1 MSWSSSRF
9 HVRAQTLH
17 LIEPVTRHL
26 TQDGQTANF
35 SALRIRNVVHKGLR
49 NLTDR
54 DDRSG
59 VPAVAADK
67 ILRIVSFLQDMQ
79 HEDELRAIPS
89 WKAHMLSG
97 NRKDEWSFSV
107 TKNWRIT
114 FCIDRQTIEIVD
126 LNFED
131 YH

>member
-1 MSWSSSRF
+1 M
-9 HVRAQTLH
+9 
-17 LIEPVTRHL
+17 
-26 TQDGQTANF
+26 
-35 SALRIRNVVHKGLR
+35 RIRNVVHKGLR
-49 NLTDR
+49 SLIDR

-67 ILRIVSFLQDMQ
+67 ILRIVFFLQDMQ
-79 HEDELRAIPS
+79 HEDELRTIPS
-89 WKAHMLSG
+89 WKAHVLTG
-97 NRKDEWSFSV
+97 NRKGEWSLSV

-114 FCIDRQTIEIVD
+114 FCIDRQEIEIVD

>member
-1 MSWSSSRF
+1 M
-9 HVRAQTLH
+9 
-17 LIEPVTRHL
+17 
-26 TQDGQTANF
+26 
-35 SALRIRNVVHKGLR
+35 RICNVIHKGLR
-49 NLTDR
+49 NLIER

-67 ILRIVSFLQDMQ
+67 ILRIVLFLQDMQ
-79 HEDELRAIPS
+79 QEDELRSIPG
-89 WKAHMLSG
+89 WKAHLLTG
-97 NRKDEWSFSV
+97 NRRGVWSLSV

-114 FCIDRQTIEIVD
+114 FRIDGQDIEIVD